1 MHTLNARLSGKI
13 ALPALFVL
21 LVYSA
26 VFFRERMLYSDAA
39 YILYNIINHKTL
51 WIQEHRYGS
60 FITQFFPLAGVW
72 LKLPLSLIVFLYS
85 ISFNL
90 FYFVSGMILFRLR
103 QYNFLLLLAF
113 YLTACA
119 TETFYWSNN
128 EVHQGICWM
137 LLTFGFLFYAVENGK
152 SNALIIPVYTTLA
165 FLALSS
171 HPIVIVVTAGMFV
184 FFFLDGQVFHR
195 DKRTL
200 LWVLIVLAMTGLK
213 TYLSATGS
221 YDKAK
226 MGMMARYVLDG
237 DPFKVLRNP
246 TFTSFARFAV
256 QDYWQALALFAAGLA
271 YLLSRK
277 KYRLA
282 AWTLLSVLAYLV
294 CVSIVYP
301 ASGYRYY
308 LESEWMAVSLFAL
321 LPFCR
326 FVLPQLNLRFA
337 GILLLTFFSLRTL
350 QILES
355 RERFSNRF
363 KAVARIAR
371 SLQQEHVPKAIIRQY
386 GEDSALRNT
395 LMLSW
400 GLPCETL
407 LLSAMEQKDRPVTA
421 LLSFTPQFT
430 RQKLEGSET
439 RDFIN
444 PFWNQWYTELNRDYF
459 RFDTTKPYIVLDGA
473 LQKNTVP
480 ENTD

>member
-13 ALPALFVL
+13 ALLALFVL
-21 LVYSA
+21 LVCSA

-39 YILYNIINHKTL
+39 YILYNIINNKTL

-90 FYFVSGMILFRLR
+90 FYFVSGLVLYRLR
-103 QYNFLLLLAF
+103 QYHFLLLQAF

-137 LLTFGFLFYAVENGK
+137 LLAFGFLFYAVENGK
-152 SNALIIPVYTTLA
+152 RNALILPVYTILA

-171 HPIVIVVTAGMFV
+171 HPIVIIVTAGLFI

-200 LWVLIVLAMTGLK
+200 LWMLIALALIGLK
-213 TYLSATGS
+213 TYLSATGP

-226 MGMMARYVLDG
+226 MGMMARYVLKG
-237 DPFKVLRNP
+237 DPFKVFGNP
-246 TFTSFARFAV
+246 TFTAFMRFTV
-256 QDYWQALALFAAGLA
+256 QDYWQALVLFAAGLA
-271 YLLSRK
+271 YMLQQK
-277 KYRLA
+277 KYLLT
-282 AWTLLSVLAYLV
+282 AWALLSVLAYLV
-294 CVSIVYP
+294 CVSIIYP
-301 ASGYRYY
+301 AYGHRYY

-326 FVLPQLNLRFA
+326 FVLPELNLRFA
-337 GILLLTFFSLRTL
+337 GILLFTFFSFRLV
-350 QILES
+350 QILAS
-355 RERFSNRF
+355 RDRFDQRF
-363 KAVARIAR
+363 KTIAHITHT
-371 SLQQEHVPKAIIRQY
+371 LQQEHIPKAIIRQY
-386 GEDSALRNT
+386 EGDQALQHT

-407 LLSAMEQKDRPVTA
+407 LLSAMEQKDQPVTA

-439 RDFIN
+439 RDFIS

-459 RFDTTKPYIVLDGA
+459 RFDTTKPYIVLDGM
-473 LQKNTVP
+473 LKKHTVP